1 MPVPP
6 FYFQWRPD
14 GRALACLGAGPLG
27 YDLTVVEP
35 GAASRVLIRGSPL
48 FFQWAPDGS
57 AVVANV
63 SDDRLVVA
71 TDDGERPLGFA
82 PGTFTAPAWLPL
94 GVVAAVEDGG
104 ADGGRVAL
112 IDPGSGLERT
122 ICRYTGYARFVPSPD
137 GDRIAFVSGPLR
149 GTPPAAPEALADTDQ
164 AIPNALCVYD
174 LDTGVLD
181 VVWSQPPV
189 AFCWSPDG
197 ARLLV
202 LVVPESGG
210 ALVRGLAWDGGLELS
225 TLGAYVPTAATARH
239 YLPFAEQY
247 ARSQTPW
254 SPDGSAVCWSARQPD
269 GEDRVW
275 VQPVGGHPASI
286 CAGSVVSWSP
296 T

>member
-1 MPVPP
+1 VDRLVVLEDDGTISTCRPDGQGRTVVARGSPHRLHQQPTWSPDGSRIAFSALTRAGGLKPAVVFADPDGGDRMEIPMPVPP

-14 GRALACLGAGPLG
+14 GRALACVGAGPLG

-82 PGTFTAPAWLPL
+82 PGTFTAPAWLPF

-122 ICRYTGYARFVPSPD
+122 ICR
-137 GDRIAFVSGPLR
+137 
-149 GTPPAAPEALADTDQ
+149 
-164 AIPNALCVYD
+164 
-174 LDTGVLD
+174 
-181 VVWSQPPV
+181 
-189 AFCWSPDG
+189 
-197 ARLLV
+197 
-202 LVVPESGG
+202 
-210 ALVRGLAWDGGLELS
+210 
-225 TLGAYVPTAATARH
+225 
-239 YLPFAEQY
+239 
-247 ARSQTPW
+247 
-254 SPDGSAVCWSARQPD
+254 
-269 GEDRVW
+269 
-275 VQPVGGHPASI
+275 
-286 CAGSVVSWSP
+286 
-296 T
+296 